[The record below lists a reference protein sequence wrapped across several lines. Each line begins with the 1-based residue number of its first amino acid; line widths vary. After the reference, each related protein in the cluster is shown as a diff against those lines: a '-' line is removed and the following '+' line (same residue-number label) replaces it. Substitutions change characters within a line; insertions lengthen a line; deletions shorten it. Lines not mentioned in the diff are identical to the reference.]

1 MTKINTDFFKNNSQ
15 PLVVIVHPEIHTLD
29 EEKKDLQTRFDWLV
43 VPIGKDLSMDML
55 LGKVSGAA
63 AVQAWLIDKVRGGTS
78 NPILISDID
87 LLFEPGF
94 KLDPLILFQR
104 ASRFNRLVVL
114 WPGTY
119 SKDKVLSYAVPEHNH
134 YHTWRNPDADIFP
147 L

>member
-1 MTKINTDFFKNNSQ
+1 MPKINTDILKSNNG
-15 PLVVIVHPEIHTLD
+15 PLVLIVHPEILALD
-29 EEKKDLQTRFDWLV
+29 EEKRDLQTRFDWPV
-43 VPIGKDLSMDML
+43 VSIGKDLSRDML
-55 LGKVSGAA
+55 SGQVSGAA

-78 NPILISDID
+78 SPILISDID

-134 YHTWRNPDADIFP
+134 YRTWRNPDADIVP

>member
-1 MTKINTDFFKNNSQ
+1 MPKINTDILKSNNR

-29 EEKKDLQTRFDWLV
+29 EEKKDLQTKFDW
-43 VPIGKDLSMDML
+43 PIISIGKDLSKDML
-55 LGKVSGAA
+55 SGKVSGAT
-63 AVQAWLIDKVRGGTS
+63 AVQEWLIDRIRSTPS
-78 NPILISDID
+78 RPILLSDID
-87 LLFEPGF
+87 LLFESSF

-119 SKDKVLSYAVPEHNH
+119 SKDKVLSYGVPEHNH
-134 YHTWRNPDADIFP
+134 YRTWRNPDADIFP